1 MPPTPAALGSLTFA
15 LSGLLFIVFWA
26 MAPALQAFYGAAAA
40 LHPVWGPSQ
49 LVHCFAAVAGLLGTA
64 GVHGK
69 HASKTAWCGLLGS
82 ACALVGQASFFA
94 DGVIAYAVFP
104 PIAKAIP
111 SAVDLDGFMFTGAN
125 YSAYTAFAVLFMVGY
140 IILGISLV
148 YFRALPAAP
157 VPYLAEISAGA
168 LVVGS
173 ILANLPPTAGFG
185 VICAGGIIWGAG
197 ALVIGALWARDD
209 LFGAPAS
216 NSADAKAHVGG
227 DSM

>member
-125 YSAYTAFAVLFMVGY
+125 YSAYTAFCVIFMVGY
-140 IILGISLV
+140 ITLGASLL
-148 YFRALPAAP
+148 YYRALPAAP
-157 VPYLAEISAGA
+157 AAPHAAEACAVA
-168 LVVGS
+168 LIIGS

-197 ALVIGALWARDD
+197 AGVLGALWALAEAREQPES
-209 LFGAPAS
+209 GASP
-216 NSADAKAHVGG
+216 
-227 DSM
+227 